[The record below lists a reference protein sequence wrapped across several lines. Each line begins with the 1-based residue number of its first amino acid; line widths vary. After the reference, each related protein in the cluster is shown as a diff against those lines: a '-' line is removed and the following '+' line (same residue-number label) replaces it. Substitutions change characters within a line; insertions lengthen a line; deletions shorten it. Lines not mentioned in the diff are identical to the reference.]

1 VNEWTVE
8 AVDNFLKNKYPQFKG
23 LDYTT
28 PTTSVSLQRTGITE
42 LPPPPE
48 TLTNIAVVDFNG
60 NNISDGEVRALTDR
74 LRTELFNTKYFK
86 VIEREMMQE
95 VLKELYLLKQAI
107 DYQSST
113 VDSRL
118 KMVERTRTKVQ
129 KALDILEGNP

>member
-1 VNEWTVE
+1 
-8 AVDNFLKNKYPQFKG
+8 L
-23 LDYTT
+23 
-28 PTTSVSLQRTGITE
+28 
-42 LPPPPE
+42 
-48 TLTNIAVVDFNG
+48 
-60 NNISDGEVRALTDR
+60 
-74 LRTELFNTKYFK
+74 
-86 VIEREMMQE
+86 QE

>member
-1 VNEWTVE
+1 MRIYEP
-8 AVDNFLKNKYPQFKG
+8 KK
-23 LDYTT
+23 
-28 PTTSVSLQRTGITE
+28 
-42 LPPPPE
+42 
-48 TLTNIAVVDFNG
+48 
-60 NNISDGEVRALTDR
+60 EVAL
-74 LRTELFNTKYFK
+74 L
-86 VIEREMMQE
+86 QE